1 MCKTELRKEIERR
14 ESCNNRAPF
23 PVYDTEVIQDLKILE
38 NMKNE
43 ENYDSEKV
51 SYCKTCLSLGL
62 KIITIPSTDNKEDT
76 EITYCV
82 PCGNTEIEV
91 AQDIFEWEDMY
102 AEKYGDKFLERN
114 KKD

>member
-51 SYCKTCLSLGL
+51 SYCKTCLSL
-62 KIITIPSTDNKEDT
+62 
-76 EITYCV
+76 
-82 PCGNTEIEV
+82 
-91 AQDIFEWEDMY
+91 DMY